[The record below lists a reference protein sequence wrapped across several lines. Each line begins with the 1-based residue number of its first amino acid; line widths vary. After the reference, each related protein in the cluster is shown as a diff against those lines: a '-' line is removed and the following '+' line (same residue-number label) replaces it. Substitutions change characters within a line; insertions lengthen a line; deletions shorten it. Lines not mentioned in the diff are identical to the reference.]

1 MTLTLHWW
9 MLPAAMVV
17 CGVAFVLM
25 TKVEGSYFPWPSW
38 HLGAGLLL
46 ILAAIAMAIGG
57 WLS

>member
-1 MTLTLHWW
+1 

-25 TKVEGSYFPWPSW
+25 TRSEGSYIPFPSW